1 MSIPFFENRQFVM
14 LDMENSV
21 IGRKNTKK
29 MFDDMF
35 LLDIFASFIIV
46 C

>member
-1 MSIPFFENRQFVM
+1 MSISFFENGLFVM
-14 LDMENSV
+14 LDIENGV

-35 LLDIFASFIIV
+35 LLDIFAAFITV
-46 C
+46 Y